1 MQSKVDAVGLLKP
14 KTDDCY
20 VCGPRNASG
29 LQVPFF
35 RDGENGSRAVY
46 TARAEHA
53 GWPGI
58 LHGGVTFSLMDE
70 ALGWALYFQ
79 GITGVTAKVE
89 ARFRQPIPV
98 GTNLIIRAWTVDQRR
113 RLVNARAEIRA
124 DNDEDQML
132 FAEVEAK
139 MYLLEMEASGD
150 G

>member
-1 MQSKVDAVGLLKP
+1 MLSKVGDIGRLKP
-14 KTDDCY
+14 KTRDCY
-20 VCGPRNASG
+20 VCGPGNDSG

-35 RDGENGSRAVY
+35 VDGAHGSRALY

-58 LHGGVTFSLMDE
+58 LHGGIAFSLMDE

-79 GITGVTAKVE
+79 GLTGVTARAE
-89 ARFRQPIPV
+89 TRFRQPIPI
-98 GTNLIIRAWTVDQRR
+98 GTNLIIRGWTLARRR

-124 DNDEDQML
+124 DNEDNL
-132 FAEVEAK
+132 LLAEVEAK
-139 MYLLEMEASGD
+139 MYLLEMEESGD